1 MREPILNT
9 NAGDSIIVRLN
20 LSGQI
25 GLLAQI
31 TGALAENNCHVGAID
46 IVRPLQNGASIRDFS
61 IFTGGPEHAEEVVES
76 IKKISGIELLNVSDR
91 TFLAHL
97 GGKIEIKNRVPVK
110 TRDDLSMAYTP
121 GVARICTAIHKNP
134 ADAYKLT
141 MKRNM
146 VAIVSDGTAVL
157 GLGDIGPKGALP
169 VMEGKAMLFKE
180 FADVN
185 AFPLCLD
192 TKDTDE
198 IVNIVKAIAPGF
210 GGINLEDISAPRC
223 FEIERRLNEELDI
236 PVFHDDQH
244 GTAVVVTAAL
254 INALKVVAKKPGEI
268 KAVVLGV
275 GAAGTACSKM
285 IRKLGVKN
293 IVACDRKGAIY
304 KGREGLNEAK
314 QWFAENT
321 NPDQEKGSLSDVIAG
336 ADVFLGVSG
345 PKSSTGKKKKKMAK
359 DPIAFVMSNPV
370 PEIMPEEAL
379 PHVAILATGRSD
391 YPNQV
396 NNVLCFPG
404 IFRGALQSFARTINE
419 EMKMAA
425 AKAIAS
431 CIPDEHLQRDYI
443 IPSVFDPEVVTKV
456 VDAVAQAAL
465 DSKVCHESGRTQYR

>member
-9 NAGDSIIVRLN
+9 NAGDSIIVRLK

-25 GLLAQI
+25 GLLAKI
-31 TGALAENNCHVGAID
+31 TIALAENSCHVGAID

-61 IFTGGPEHAEEVVES
+61 IFTGGTEHAEEVVEALR
-76 IKKISGIELLNVSDR
+76 KISGIELLNVSDR

-97 GGKIEIKNRVPVK
+97 GGKIEIKNRMPVK

-121 GVARICTAIHKNP
+121 GVARICTAIHNNP

-157 GLGDIGPKGALP
+157 GLGDIGPKAALP

-198 IVNIVKAIAPGF
+198 IVNIVKALAPGF
-210 GGINLEDISAPRC
+210 GGVNLEDISAPRC

-254 INALKVVAKKPGEI
+254 INALKVVGKKADEV
-268 KAVVLGV
+268 KVVVLGV

-285 IRKLGVKN
+285 IRQLGVQN
-293 IVACDRKGAIY
+293 IIACDRSGAIY
-304 KGREGLNEAK
+304 KGRERINDAK

-321 NPDQEKGSLSDVIAG
+321 NPGQEKGSLSDVIVG
-336 ADVFLGVSG
+336 ADVFIGVSG
-345 PKSSTGKKKKKMAK
+345 PKLLQVEDLKKMAK
-359 DPIAFVMSNPV
+359 DRIAFVMSNPV

-379 PHVAILATGRSD
+379 PHVAVLATGRSD

-404 IFRGALQSFARTINE
+404 IFRGALQSKARTINE

-425 AKAIAS
+425 SKAIAS
-431 CIPDEHLQRDYI
+431 CISDEHLLPDYI
-443 IPSVFDPEVVTKV
+443 IPSVFDPEVVTRV
-456 VDAVAQAAL
+456 VDAVAKAAL
-465 DSKVCHESGRTQYR
+465 DSKVCHESGRTQYD

>member
-9 NAGDSIIVRLN
+9 NAGDSIIVRLK

-31 TGALAENNCHVGAID
+31 TVAFAENSCHVGAID

-61 IFTGGPEHAEEVVES
+61 IFTGGPEHAEEVVEA
-76 IKKISGIELLNVSDR
+76 IKKISGIEILNVSDR

-97 GGKIEIKNRVPVK
+97 GGKIEITNRVPVK

-180 FADVN
+180 FAGVN

-198 IVNIVKAIAPGF
+198 IVNIVKAVAPGF
-210 GGINLEDISAPRC
+210 GGVNLEDISAPRC

-254 INALKVVAKKPGEI
+254 INALKVVGKKPGEI

-285 IRKLGVKN
+285 IRELGVKN
-293 IVACDRKGAIY
+293 IVACDRKGAIF

-321 NPDQEKGSLSDVIAG
+321 NPDQEKGSLSDVIVG
-336 ADVFLGVSG
+336 ADAFLGVSG
-345 PKSSTGKKKKKMAK
+345 PNLLKVEDLKKMAH

-431 CIPDEHLQRDYI
+431 CIPDEHLQPDYI
-443 IPSVFDPEVVTKV
+443 IPSVFDPEVVKRV

-465 DSKVCHESGRTQYR
+465 ATKVCHDSSRAQYR

>member
-1 MREPILNT
+1 MREPVLNT
-9 NAGDSIIVRLN
+9 NAGNSIIVRLK

-25 GLLAQI
+25 GLLAEI
-31 TGALAENNCHVGAID
+31 TGALAENSCHVGAID

-61 IFTGGPEHAEEVVES
+61 IFTGGHAEVVVKS
-76 IKKISGIELLNVSDR
+76 LKAILGIELLNVSDR

-97 GGKIEIKNRVPVK
+97 GGKIEIKNRGPVK

-121 GVARICTAIHKNP
+121 GVARICMAIHKNP
-134 ADAYKLT
+134 GDVYKLT

-157 GLGDIGPKGALP
+157 GLGDIGPRAALP

-192 TKDTDE
+192 TSDADE
-198 IVNIVKAIAPGF
+198 IVNIVKAVAPGF

-254 INALKVVAKKPGEI
+254 INALKVVGKKPGEI

-345 PKSSTGKKKKKMAK
+345 PKLLKVEALKKMAK
-359 DPIAFVMSNPV
+359 DPIAFAMSNPV
-370 PEIMPEEAL
+370 PEIAPEEAL
-379 PHVAILATGRSD
+379 PNVAILATGRSD

-404 IFRGALQSFARTINE
+404 MFRGALQSFARTINE

-425 AKAIAS
+425 SKAIAS

-443 IPSVFDPEVVTKV
+443 IPSVFDPKVVTRV
-456 VDAVAQAAL
+456 VDAVAQAAR
-465 DSKVCHESGRTQYR
+465 DSKACHESGRTQYS

>member
-1 MREPILNT
+1 MREPIINT
-9 NAGDSIIVRLN
+9 NAGDSIIVRLS

-25 GLLAQI
+25 GLLAKI
-31 TGALAENNCHVGAID
+31 TAALAKSSCHVGAID
-46 IVRPLQNGASIRDFS
+46 IVRPLPNGASIRDFS

-76 IKKISGIELLNVSDR
+76 LKTISGIELLNVSDR

-97 GGKIEIKNRVPVK
+97 GGKIEIKNRVPIK
-110 TRDDLSMAYTP
+110 SRDDLSMVYTP

-134 ADAYKLT
+134 EDAYKLT

-157 GLGDIGPKGALP
+157 GLGDIGPRAALP

-198 IVNIVKAIAPGF
+198 IVNIVKAVAPGF
-210 GGINLEDISAPRC
+210 GGVNLEDISAPRC
-223 FEIERRLNEELDI
+223 FEIERRLIEELDI

-254 INALKVVAKKPGEI
+254 INALKVIGKKTGEV
-268 KAVVLGV
+268 KVVVLGV
-275 GAAGTACSKM
+275 GAAGTACAKM
-285 IRKLGVKN
+285 IRQLGVNN
-293 IVACDRKGAIY
+293 IIACDRKGAIY
-304 KGREGLNEAK
+304 KGREGVNEAK
-314 QWFAENT
+314 QWFVENT
-321 NPDQEKGSLSDVIAG
+321 NPDQKKGSLSEVISG

-345 PKSSTGKKKKKMAK
+345 PKLLKVEDLKKMAK
-359 DPIAFVMSNPV
+359 DPIVFVMSNPT

-404 IFRGALQSFARTINE
+404 IFRGALQSLARTINE

-425 AKAIAS
+425 AKSIAS
-431 CIPDEHLQRDYI
+431 CIPDKHLQPDYI
-443 IPSVFDPEVVTKV
+443 IPSVFDPEVVKRV
-456 VDAVAQAAL
+456 ADAVSQAAFN
-465 DSKVCHESGRTQYR
+465 SKACRESGQTKYR